1 MIASMTGYARA
12 DGGDDAL
19 GWSWELRSVNARGLD
34 TRARLSTPFDR
45 LDGEVRQRVAKVL
58 TRGTVSITLSV
69 RAAGVEADYT
79 VNEAFLARLIAAARR
94 HIEPGDAPPR
104 PEWLMAVRG
113 VVEAAQPDARA
124 AEAPVPAEAMLAS
137 LDDALAG
144 LLAARRDEGARL
156 QAILT
161 DQIDRLAGHVAG
173 LRNLASQQMQ
183 GLRTRLHQ
191 QVAEL
196 VGDHGSPVPEER
208 LAHEIAL
215 MATKA
220 DIREELD
227 RLDAHVAQARALMAA
242 GGPVGR
248 RLDFLC
254 QEFNREANT
263 VCSKS
268 ADIEVTRIGLEL
280 KAVIDQIREQVQN
293 IE

>member
-1 MIASMTGYARA
+1 MIASMTGYARTE
-12 DGGDDAL
+12 GGDDSL
-19 GWSWELRSVNARGLD
+19 GWTWELRSVNARGLD
-34 TRARLSTPFDR
+34 ARARLSAPFDR
-45 LDGEVRQRVAKVL
+45 LDAEVRQRVAKAL
-58 TRGTVSITLSV
+58 TRGTVNITLSV
-69 RAAGVEADYT
+69 RTAGTEVDYT
-79 VNEAFLARLIAAARR
+79 VNEAFLTRLVAVARR
-94 HIEPGDAPPR
+94 HVDPGDTPPR

-113 VVEAAQPDARA
+113 VVEATQPEARTA
-124 AEAPVPAEAMLAS
+124 DSAVPAEALLAS
-137 LDDALAG
+137 LDDAVAG
-144 LLAARRDEGARL
+144 LVAARRDEGARL
-156 QAILT
+156 HTVLT
-161 DQIDRLAGHVAG
+161 DQIDQLAGHVAE
-173 LRNLASQQMQ
+173 LRTLAGHQMQ
-183 GLRTRLHQ
+183 GLRARLHQ
-191 QVAEL
+191 QVADL
-196 VGDHGSPVPEER
+196 LDDHASPVPDER

-227 RLDAHVAQARALMAA
+227 RLDAHVAQARALLAA

-268 ADIEVTRIGLEL
+268 ADIEVTRIGLDL